1 MRAEWAPLSN
11 TDAAVA
17 TQPAGCGSVNR
28 TGPWGSIVADEVALT
43 LESELVASTTH
54 VSCELADEV
63 VILSLSTGEYY
74 GLNPV
79 AARVW
84 TLLQEPRRVAE
95 IRDRL
100 LDEYPDVTA
109 ADCGDQVLAL
119 LDEMVTLQLVVVR

>member
-1 MRAEWAPLSN
+1 
-11 TDAAVA
+11 
-17 TQPAGCGSVNR
+17 
-28 TGPWGSIVADEVALT
+28 VADEVTLT
-43 LESELVASTTH
+43 LDSELVASTTH
-54 VSCELADEV
+54 VSCELGDEV

-109 ADCGDQVLAL
+109 TDCADQVLAL